1 MSTTSLTMAEL
12 ASSLLPPHSST
23 PKPNPLSL
31 QPPPPPSNPSHSNF
45 HASTPQS
52 LSPSPHKL
60 TILPFWE
67 PNGEDVGE
75 DNFDEPPEVAKL
87 FVGNLPYEVDSQK
100 LAMLFEQAETI
111 EIVEVIYNRE
121 TNQSRGFG
129 FVTMSTV

>member
-1 MSTTSLTMAEL
+1 S
-12 ASSLLPPHSST
+12 
-23 PKPNPLSL
+23 LSL
-31 QPPPPPSNPSHSNF
+31 AAQTHHS
-45 HASTPQS
+45 P
-52 LSPSPHKL
+52 L
-60 TILPFWE
+60 

-129 FVTMSTV
+129 SVEKFNRYVGILETHMTHESSLIKIYDVVLGF